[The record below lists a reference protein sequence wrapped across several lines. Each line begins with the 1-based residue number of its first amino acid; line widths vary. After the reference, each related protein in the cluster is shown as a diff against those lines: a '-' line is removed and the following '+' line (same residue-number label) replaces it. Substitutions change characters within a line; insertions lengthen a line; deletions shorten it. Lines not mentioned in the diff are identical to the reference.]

1 MANCFDKSQICD
13 DIYVRIMTTRV
24 QRGGFWVIAM
34 FLLLQCAG
42 LASILSP
49 YKFIESN
56 NLCILLYLQCI
67 SLKFDGCALNFLLRD
82 FNQFLPLLLFWCSPF
97 PPIQF
102 SKWWAH
108 CCGDPLH
115 MFAVKFITLQ
125 RIQKSTVSAN
135 GRLSKPHSG
144 KVYVKSYI
152 LNFADCIL

>member
-1 MANCFDKSQICD
+1 MKNDQTTNVDTSTMWRKDFLLGVSFYSGQNCFDKSQICD

-56 NLCILLYLQCI
+56 NLCILLYLLCI

-82 FNQFLPLLLFWCSPF
+82 FNQFLPLLLFWCSP
-97 PPIQF
+97 
-102 SKWWAH
+102 
-108 CCGDPLH
+108 L
-115 MFAVKFITLQ
+115 
-125 RIQKSTVSAN
+125 STAPV
-135 GRLSKPHSG
+135 L
-144 KVYVKSYI
+144 
-152 LNFADCIL
+152 